1 MADKDM
7 PLDISGAVDR
17 ADEVGMVHGRYGDD
31 IGIIDVEP
39 PKPTP
44 RWLLKLR
51 ALVRRGEHSG
61 ARPQ

>member
-1 MADKDM
+1 MPREDDM
-7 PLDISGAVDR
+7 HVTPVGMDR